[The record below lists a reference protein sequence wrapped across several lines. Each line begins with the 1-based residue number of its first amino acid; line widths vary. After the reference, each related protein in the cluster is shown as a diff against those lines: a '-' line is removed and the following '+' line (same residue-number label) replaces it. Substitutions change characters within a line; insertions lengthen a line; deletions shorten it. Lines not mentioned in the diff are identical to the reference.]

1 LAGEEEEEEAAVWPV
16 RRRCKFFVR
25 WPHASKV

>member
-1 LAGEEEEEEAAVWPV
+1 LAGEEEEEEEAVCPV
-16 RRRCKFFVR
+16 RRRCNFSVR